1 MQSTPIRAAA
11 LALAALIATGCN
23 EPVADPVIP
32 NDLRPNFAAKPGGPG
47 AAAHR
52 QLYQV
57 RLGDANGSR
66 SHGVMLIEVVGGHLA
81 VTVNA
86 SGLAPRE
93 HIPQHIHRNP
103 TCANGGAVLV
113 NLDATLTVLGEGAA
127 VGAAYPVANN
137 GGVVK
142 YYASRPL
149 ADMIAPVNARF
160 GSGGE
165 ALLDH
170 EIKTVEELLE
180 FLDLEAR
187 NAHMHGFAAPYTP
200 MNCGEVERIN

>member
-1 MQSTPIRAAA
+1 MLSNPIRTIA
-11 LALAALIATGCN
+11 LALAASLATGCSS
-23 EPVADPVIP
+23 PVADPVTP
-32 NDLRPNFAAKPGGPG
+32 NDLRPNFAAKPGEPG

-86 SGLAPRE
+86 SGLAAGE

-103 TCANGGAVLV
+103 TCTNGGAVLV
-113 NLDATLTVLGEGAA
+113 NLDAKLTLPGEGAST
-127 VGAAYPVANN
+127 GTAYPVANN

-165 ALLDH
+165 GLLDH
-170 EIKTVEELLE
+170 EIETVEELLA

-187 NAHMHGFAAPYTP
+187 NAHMHGFAAPFTP